1 MIKRKI
7 ILFHFIIF
15 CGLCI
20 FFSCKDDDEIVLNS
34 NTQIY
39 SIAGSKILKETKP
52 IQLIGG
58 NSFHTFSAG
67 STDMNSWNIDV
78 AREFIGNAKETPL
91 TGSPIKDS
99 NAAYLHSLQS
109 VVDGNRLNNR
119 ITILCGFGW
128 DGKSNTEFTGKS
140 PSQTYWWNDYKTKLQ
155 QWAVLFKNQP
165 DVWIE
170 VWNEPY
176 RYDRADGY
184 TDAVWA
190 KDMNELVAQI
200 RNTGNTNII
209 LVPCAE
215 QGQDESVLINKG
227 VSFLTNKTNIIF
239 DIHAYE
245 KWLLDTDVSINNRL
259 EQLKQ
264 RNLPILIGEIA
275 PMNAGILMNPQSF
288 LDIIYT
294 RGLSVCGWVWKYD
307 ENDKNALLTKAGLPN
322 NNNNNN
328 WGTVYK
334 NLALKPR
341 NP

>member
-7 ILFHFIIF
+7 ILFSLLL
-15 CGLCI
+15 LCVLVVL
-20 FFSCKDDDEIVLNS
+20 FSCKGDDVNVINS
-34 NTQIY
+34 SAQKF
-39 SIAGSKILKETKP
+39 SVVGSKILNETTP
-52 IQLIGG
+52 IHLIGV
-58 NSFHTFSAG
+58 NSFHTFGAG
-67 STDMNSWNIDV
+67 SNDMNSWNIDL

-91 TGSPIKDS
+91 IGTPIQDS
-99 NAAYLHSLQS
+99 NGAYLHSLQS
-109 VVDGNRLNNR
+109 VVDGNRINNR

-128 DGKSNTEFTGKS
+128 DGKTITEFTGKS
-140 PSQTYWWNDYKTKLQ
+140 PSQTYWWNDYKSKLQ
-155 QWAVLFKNQP
+155 QWATQFKNQP

-184 TDAVWA
+184 TDAIWK
-190 KDMNELVAQI
+190 KDMNELVTQI
-200 RNTGNTNII
+200 RNSGNTNII

-215 QGQDESVLINKG
+215 QGQDESVLINEG
-227 VSFLTNKTNIIF
+227 MSFLTNKTNIIF

-245 KWLLDTDVSINNRL
+245 KWLLDTDTSINYRL

-264 RNLPILIGEIA
+264 KNLPIIFGETA

-288 LDIIYT
+288 LDIIYN
-294 RGLSVCGWVWKYD
+294 RGLCVCAWTWKYD
-307 ENDKNALLTKAGLPN
+307 ENDKDALLTLTGLPN

-328 WGTVYK
+328 WGTSFK